1 MRFERVAIATLCHD
15 THVDHFLKGRNPAVD
30 GFSLPE
36 AGVRYWSPT
45 ILSENSTHPLLLK
58 LHGSTNWLPRPD
70 DGTWYDERIGIA
82 VDGDYEHTRD
92 SHGRLQ
98 TPVPHRPLFL
108 VGTFNKI
115 ADYSQELF
123 AALLSCFRVFLSSV
137 LQSRR
142 VRL

>member
-1 MRFERVAIATLCHD
+1 MASPCRKLGSD
-15 THVDHFLKGRNPAVD
+15 TQCLQSFP
-30 GFSLPE
+30 
-36 AGVRYWSPT
+36 
-45 ILSENSTHPLLLK
+45 ENSTHPLLLK
-58 LHGSTNWLPRPD
+58 LHGSTNWFRLRPD

-123 AALLSCFRVFLSSV
+123 AALLSCFTRVSF
-137 LQSRR
+137 
-142 VRL
+142 VR